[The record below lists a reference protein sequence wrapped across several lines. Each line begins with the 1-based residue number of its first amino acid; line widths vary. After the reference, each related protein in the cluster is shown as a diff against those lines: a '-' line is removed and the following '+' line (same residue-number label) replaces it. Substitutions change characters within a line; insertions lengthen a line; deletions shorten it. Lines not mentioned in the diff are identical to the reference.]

1 MNGTSYRLRQSKTR
15 RRKDPATSDEPFI
28 DPETGSAR
36 RCVLAMLSSWP
47 GFTPP
52 PVGNCSAVD
61 KRHLVLA
68 EIEGFLALRSL
79 KLRVSMV

>member
-1 MNGTSYRLRQSKTR
+1 MNGESYWLRQSKTR

-36 RCVLAMLSSWP
+36 RCVLAMLSCWP
-47 GFTPP
+47 GFTP